1 MKKILII
8 GALNNILRS
17 ISECLAEDYNVQMCS
32 ENIDDIKA
40 MISLLKPDLIIVNE
54 IAFDVN
60 ETDLFMELSKKYARK
75 PVLIISSGENQEHSG
90 EISKLLPK
98 STIIYKPVTRS
109 KLLTSCK
116 ELLNPDSSV
125 LSDKEQTINKAAGT
139 AAETGS
145 LKDDKK
151 KVLVIDDSVLLL
163 RNMKAMLDDNYQV
176 FTVTSGEIALKSIAK
191 IRPDVILLD
200 YAMPDWDGKK
210 TFEMLSRDEIGRNI
224 PVIFLT
230 SVSEKQQILDVLSLK
245 PFGYILKPPSKD
257 RITEEIG
264 KALGN
269 TCTDGK

>member
-17 ISECLAEDYNVQMCS
+17 ICECLSKDYNVQMCS

-40 MISLLKPDLIIVNE
+40 MISLLKPDLVIVNE
-54 IAFDVN
+54 IAFNVT
-60 ETDLFMELSKKYARK
+60 EMDLFMELSKKYSRK
-75 PVLIISSGENQEHSG
+75 PVLIISSGENQEHSH

-109 KLLTSCK
+109 KLLTSCR

-125 LSDKEQTINKAAGT
+125 SGSKEKAENDPANKEGGTTAGT
-139 AAETGS
+139 GV
-145 LKDDKK
+145 LKNDKK

-176 FTVTSGEIALKSIAK
+176 FTVASGEMALKSLSK

-210 TFEMLSRDEIGRNI
+210 TFEMLSQDEIGRNI

-230 SVSEKQQILDVLSLK
+230 SVSDKQQILDVLSLK
-245 PFGYILKPPSKD
+245 PFGYILKPPLKD
-257 RITEEIG
+257 RITEEIER
-264 KALGN
+264 ALGD
-269 TCTDGK
+269 T